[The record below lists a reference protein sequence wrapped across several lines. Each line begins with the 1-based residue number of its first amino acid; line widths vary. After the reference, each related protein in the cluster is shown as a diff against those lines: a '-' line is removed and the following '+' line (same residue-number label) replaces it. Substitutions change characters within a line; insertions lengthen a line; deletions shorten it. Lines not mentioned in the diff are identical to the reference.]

1 MTRLTAPCL
10 AFYATLLVTAALFA
24 VLLYLPYEA
33 AERINVEGGLVET
46 LSAILSFVSFGILLG
61 KGEIVAWPFAV
72 MLLAFGLRELDLD
85 KKPFT
90 EGLLKSRQ
98 YIGDTV
104 PMPERVIS
112 AVVLITILI
121 AFVLTIKRGAKPL
134 MRGLANQNGIA
145 WCVGLALVLAV
156 TAKTVDGLARK
167 LEPFGIALSETLS
180 KNLALYEETAELGM
194 ALALLF
200 AVFAWFPKQTHDD
213 I

>member
-1 MTRLTAPCL
+1 
-10 AFYATLLVTAALFA
+10 
-24 VLLYLPYEA
+24 
-33 AERINVEGGLVET
+33 
-46 LSAILSFVSFGILLG
+46 
-61 KGEIVAWPFAV
+61 
-72 MLLAFGLRELDLD
+72 
-85 KKPFT
+85 
-90 EGLLKSRQ
+90 
-98 YIGDTV
+98 
-104 PMPERVIS
+104 
-112 AVVLITILI
+112 
-121 AFVLTIKRGAKPL
+121 